1 MDDKLA
7 LHGVIERVYKDIIL
21 PDEGPDLLNNVHS
34 IFVIRSASLKM
45 FIQFVNEVIKANPQ
59 MRIYVLTH
67 ARDQK
72 ELMEN
77 FPENLVIIPYLHE
90 GLFNVHHLQEEI
102 SYIQSLRLE
111 KYILLMN
118 NRYGIDYDNILDIL
132 TSFTSR
138 DLIAYN
144 CYSEYLHIINPR
156 HHISSIQLIKALA
169 NWHWNNLG
177 EVE

>member
-7 LHGVIERVYKDIIL
+7 LHRIMEKVYKKIIL
-21 PDEGPDLLNNVHS
+21 PDKGPDLLKNVHS
-34 IFVIRSASLKM
+34 IFVIRSASLKL
-45 FIQFVNEVIKANPQ
+45 FIQFVNEVINENPQ
-59 MRIYVLTH
+59 MCIYVLTH
-67 ARDQK
+67 ARDQN

-77 FPENLVIIPYLHE
+77 FPENLVVIPYLHE
-90 GLFNVHHLQEEI
+90 GLFNSHHLQDEI
-102 SYIQSLRLE
+102 SYIQSLKIE

-118 NRYGIDYDNILDIL
+118 NRYGVDYDNILDIL
-132 TSFTSR
+132 ASFTNG

-144 CYSEYLHIINPR
+144 CYSEYLHITDPQ

-177 EVE
+177 EVK